1 MIETTL
7 EKYFGEPQRFRI
19 LVNARIQNHFLRP
32 TILQLHNILNKL
44 DHEKKTKKK
53 VKKEKRKTHS
63 FFKAVV

>member
-44 DHEKKTKKK
+44 DHEKKNEKKSKKRKKK
-53 VKKEKRKTHS
+53 DS
-63 FFKAVV
+63 FFF